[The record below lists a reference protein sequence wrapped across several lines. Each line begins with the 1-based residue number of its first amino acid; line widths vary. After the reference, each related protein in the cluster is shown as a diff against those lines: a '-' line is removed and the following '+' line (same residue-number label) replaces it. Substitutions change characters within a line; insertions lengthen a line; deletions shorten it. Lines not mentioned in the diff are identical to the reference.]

1 MIKNFD
7 NWGSDNSKLE
17 SNVEGIR
24 FRIDEALDELNFEKV
39 SKITLELQ
47 RELTEASSLKSI
59 STFTNFNSINENVK
73 NARAYYLKKVKQE
86 LEQKFKESSRN
97 VAKGEEE
104 IDMIDPTILDVESE
118 EGQEAPKKKEKRP
131 FELSKHEE
139 ARILNNPDFL
149 FVMDLIK
156 TTPNY
161 AITFVKFKFD
171 QGADRD
177 ALKTIFDFV
186 SDQKMKNFIKDLP
199 LGSVEAYAKINAKE
213 GETPGYMQLIDH
225 IGEIEAAREGFWIIE
240 AFVKK
245 AGIRDTMGN
254 IIPGKQGFNQKN
266 AFKEAPQETKD
277 QIIKLAGD
285 MNRQDDTGNLIKA
298 FTRKMS
304 NYESLDVIIQGLTD
318 MVNSIGTQKEEV
330 SMKHHADYPAS
341 SVIWENSDKLLV
353 LYRSPLSLGENCRHT
368 TWCIKPRGYGAG
380 AAGSFYTYAKRGSL
394 QFAMWDFSKPS
405 TDDMS
410 IVGFTVSPDGSISHA
425 HRKDDREVKSEVG
438 RTLESLLSYYG
449 VPDYSKNQILSSL
462 EAESKS
468 MVAVEPIYREIEQ
481 GRGIQG
487 VISKLIKSAEKRANV
502 SKFEN
507 KVDKSAAFTDR
518 LIAGEIAKSE
528 KIDDI
533 RDNAWKSISDN
544 IKGGLTNVESARMFK
559 TIFGDSEYARPEKID
574 VILDINKDKQR
585 RANGI
590 LTLARGENSEDNR
603 ILKYAMQKKQDIGE
617 IINKAEIL
625 VNAIKE
631 ANVYLESLKK

>member
-186 SDQKMKNFIKDLP
+186 SDQ
-199 LGSVEAYAKINAKE
+199 
-213 GETPGYMQLIDH
+213 
-225 IGEIEAAREGFWIIE
+225 R
-240 AFVKK
+240 
-245 AGIRDTMGN
+245 
-254 IIPGKQGFNQKN
+254 
-266 AFKEAPQETKD
+266 
-277 QIIKLAGD
+277 
-285 MNRQDDTGNLIKA
+285 
-298 FTRKMS
+298 
-304 NYESLDVIIQGLTD
+304 
-318 MVNSIGTQKEEV
+318 
-330 SMKHHADYPAS
+330 
-341 SVIWENSDKLLV
+341 
-353 LYRSPLSLGENCRHT
+353 
-368 TWCIKPRGYGAG
+368 
-380 AAGSFYTYAKRGSL
+380 
-394 QFAMWDFSKPS
+394 
-405 TDDMS
+405 
-410 IVGFTVSPDGSISHA
+410 
-425 HRKDDREVKSEVG
+425 
-438 RTLESLLSYYG
+438 
-449 VPDYSKNQILSSL
+449 
-462 EAESKS
+462 
-468 MVAVEPIYREIEQ
+468 
-481 GRGIQG
+481 
-487 VISKLIKSAEKRANV
+487 
-502 SKFEN
+502 
-507 KVDKSAAFTDR
+507 
-518 LIAGEIAKSE
+518 
-528 KIDDI
+528 
-533 RDNAWKSISDN
+533 
-544 IKGGLTNVESARMFK
+544 
-559 TIFGDSEYARPEKID
+559 
-574 VILDINKDKQR
+574 
-585 RANGI
+585 
-590 LTLARGENSEDNR
+590 
-603 ILKYAMQKKQDIGE
+603 
-617 IINKAEIL
+617 
-625 VNAIKE
+625 
-631 ANVYLESLKK
+631 